1 MPNSSESFY
10 SILGVSEKASKDE
23 IKKAYRYLSL
33 KHHPD
38 KTTNVESHELFKK
51 ISEAYETLGD
61 DQKRR
66 EYDGMKNNPFMRMN
80 SHHSGPGN
88 MHMNMNVDIDEMFQ
102 AFFGESGFPGFPPG
116 GQFGGVFGP
125 GSHGNIHVFTSGGGG
140 GGPHP
145 FMRSI
150 QKPPPIIKT
159 IEISMDQVLSGSNIP
174 LVIERWILE
183 NGNRNIENETLY
195 IDIPKGIDD
204 NEIIILREKG
214 NVLSETIKGDV
225 KIFIKINNDSTFI
238 RNGLDLIFN
247 KKVSLKDALCGFT
260 FELKY
265 LNGKMYT
272 LNCNSGTIIH
282 PGYKK
287 ILPNMGLTRNEHVGN
302 LIIQFEV
309 EFPETIT
316 EEQIKALSEI
326 L

>member
-23 IKKAYRYLSL
+23 IKKAYRLLSL

-38 KTTNVESHELFKK
+38 KTSNIESHELFKK

-80 SHHSGPGN
+80 SHHNGGGN
-88 MHMNMNVDIDEMFQ
+88 MHMNMNMNSDIDEMFQ
-102 AFFGESGFPGFPPG
+102 AFFGEGGFPGFPPG
-116 GQFGGVFGP
+116 GPFGGGMFGP
-125 GSHGNIHVFTSGGGG
+125 GTHGNIHVFTSGGGG
-140 GGPHP
+140 HP

-159 IEISMDQVLSGSNIP
+159 IEISMDQVLSGSNVP
-174 LVIERWILE
+174 LVIERWIVE
-183 NGNRNIENETLY
+183 NGNRNVENETLY

-214 NVLSETIKGDV
+214 NVLSETVKGDV
-225 KIFIKINNDSTFI
+225 KIFIKINNDSSFI

-265 LNGKMYT
+265 LNDKMYT
-272 LNCNSGTIIH
+272 LNCNIGNIIY

-287 ILPNMGLTRNEHVGN
+287 VLPNMGLTRNEHVGN
-302 LIIQFEV
+302 LIIQFDV

-316 EEQIKALSEI
+316 EEQIKALKEI

>member
-23 IKKAYRYLSL
+23 IKKAYRSLSL

-38 KTTNVESHELFKK
+38 KTSNLESHELFKK

-80 SHHSGPGN
+80 SHPGGPGN
-88 MHMNMNVDIDEMFQ
+88 MHMNMNMNSDIDEMFQ
-102 AFFGESGFPGFPPG
+102 AFFGEGGFPGGP
-116 GQFGGVFGP
+116 FGGGIFGP
-125 GSHGNIHVFTSGGGG
+125 GTHGNIHVFTSGGGG
-140 GGPHP
+140 VPHP
-145 FMRSI
+145 FMQSI
-150 QKPPPIIKT
+150 QKPTPIIKT
-159 IEISMDQVLSGSNIP
+159 IEISMDQVLSGSNFP
-174 LVIERWILE
+174 LVIERWIVE
-183 NGNRNIENETLY
+183 NGHRNIENETLY

-214 NVLSETIKGDV
+214 NVLSETVKGDV
-225 KIFIKINNDSTFI
+225 KIFIKINNDSSFI
-238 RNGLDLIFN
+238 RNGLDLVFN
-247 KKVSLKDALCGFT
+247 KKISLKDSLCGFT

-272 LNCNSGTIIH
+272 LNCNSGSIIH

-287 ILPNMGLTRNEHVGN
+287 VLPNMGLTRNEHIGN

-316 EEQIKALSEI
+316 QEQIKVLSEI